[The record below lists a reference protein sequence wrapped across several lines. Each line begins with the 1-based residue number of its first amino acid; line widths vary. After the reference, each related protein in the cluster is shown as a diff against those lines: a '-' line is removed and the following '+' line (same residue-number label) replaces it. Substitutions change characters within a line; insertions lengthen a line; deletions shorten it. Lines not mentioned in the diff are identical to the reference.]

1 MQDIS
6 LSASI
11 HRIIKDK
18 VMAQKKSRRNGYK
31 DLGELREWFIEDC
44 GLRSFWDDYCQSG
57 ETPDI
62 SEIIKKKDQSI
73 SLSKSVIFHLLS
85 AMRDLNELNGI

>member
-1 MQDIS
+1 
-6 LSASI
+6 
-11 HRIIKDK
+11 
-18 VMAQKKSRRNGYK
+18 MAQKKSRRNGYK

-44 GLRSFWDDYCQSG
+44 GLRSFWDDYCESG

-73 SLSKSVIFHLLS
+73 SLCKSVIFHLLS
-85 AMRDLNELNGI
+85 AMRDLNKLNGI